1 MRMHSSPVRA
11 GVLSLALAIVA
22 LATLPSSSPAMRGL
36 GALAPR
42 LAKLASPALRDAA
55 PAQQAHA
62 LGLSADGLARRGRR
76 VLAYVRFG
84 AGAIASRG
92 ELQAA
97 GASVIAASGRYQT
110 VTVSALPG
118 RMASIAGVAGVQSVT
133 PVLAPETAAAQCP
146 SGAIVSE
153 GDAQLKANA
162 ARETNPGVNGTG
174 VTVGILSD
182 SFGQASESGEG
193 GPIAIKAEDDVKS
206 GDLPGVNGCLDASI
220 TPVDVLPGEDGPSD
234 GSDEGRAMAQIV
246 HDLAPGATLKFAT
259 AFTSDE
265 ISFANNIRALA
276 AAGAKVIVDDVFWKG
291 EPFFQDGPIA
301 VAVNEV
307 VKDGVTYFSAAG
319 NDNLVD
325 GEGHD
330 IASWETPEYRD
341 SGSCPPAVQAVPGA
355 NTTHCLDF
363 NPGPT
368 VDKTFGIKVEAGE
381 TLAIDMQWDEPWFGV
396 GTDLDAFLLN
406 STGGLLAESVE
417 DNLCGAPIEV
427 LNWTN
432 TSGGTRTV
440 QLVVNRFS
448 GSSPRLKFALL
459 ENGRGV
465 SATEYPQSSGEDVV
479 GPTIFGHSGAASA
492 ISVAAVRS
500 TTKSSPERY
509 SSRGP
514 VRHDF
519 GPVVNNTAA
528 APLGSPEIL
537 SKPDLT
543 ATDCVRTTFFS
554 FFDDAELFPTP
565 GWYFCGTSAAAPHAA
580 AVAALMRQAAPALG
594 PEGVRKALAGSAV
607 STFNSQYG
615 SCDVG
620 AGLIEAVGAMQK
632 ALAKTGTTGPA
643 CEPPEEKVPPEQAA
657 APGDWGGEVP
667 PSPSGRSITPIYSPP
682 SQPEEGEEETKRV
695 SNLRTFFLQRPSKII
710 RTHRQQAK
718 AVFRFSSN
726 ESDASF
732 VCRVDG
738 SFFRPCGARLA
749 RRFTLGWHVIKVAA
763 RDPAGNG
770 DRTPASYSF
779 KVKRV
784 R

>member
-1 MRMHSSPVRA
+1 MRMHSFPPRA
-11 GVLSLALAIVA
+11 GILSVVLAIVA
-22 LATLPSSSPAMRGL
+22 LATLPSSSPAMRGQ

-76 VLAYVRFG
+76 VLADVRFS
-84 AGAIASRG
+84 AGAIASRD
-92 ELQAA
+92 ELKAA
-97 GASVIAASGRYQT
+97 GASIVAASGQYQI
-110 VTVSALPG
+110 VTVSALPS
-118 RMASIAGVAGVQSVT
+118 RMSSIAHVPRVQSVT

-153 GDAQLKANA
+153 GDTQLKADA
-162 ARETNPGVNGTG
+162 AREAHPGVNGTG

-182 SFGQASESGEG
+182 SFDQASESGEG
-193 GPIAIKAEDDVKS
+193 GPIATKAEDDVES

-220 TPVDVLPGEDGPSD
+220 TPVEVLPGEDGPPD
-234 GSDEGRAMAQIV
+234 GTDEGRAMAQIV

-276 AAGAKVIVDDVFWKG
+276 AAGAKVIVDDVFWQG

-307 VKDGVTYFSAAG
+307 VKGGVTYFSAAG

-325 GEGHD
+325 SEGHD

-355 NTTHCLDF
+355 NAIHCLDF
-363 NPGPT
+363 NPGPA

-381 TLAIDMQWDEPWFGV
+381 TLSIDMQWDEPWFGV

-406 STGGLLAESVE
+406 STGGLIAESAE
-417 DNLCGAPIEV
+417 DNLGGAPVEV
-427 LNWTN
+427 LKWTN
-432 TSGGTRTV
+432 TGSGTKTV

-492 ISVAAVRS
+492 ISVAAVRP
-500 TTKSSPERY
+500 TKSSPERY

-519 GPVVNNTAA
+519 GPVVNHTAA
-528 APLGSPEIL
+528 ARLGSPEIV

-554 FFDDAELFPTP
+554 FFDDEGFFPVP

-594 PEGVRKALAGSAV
+594 PEGIRKALVGSAA

-615 SCDVG
+615 SCDIG
-620 AGLIEAVGAMQK
+620 AGLVEAVGAIQQ
-632 ALAKTGTTGPA
+632 ALAKTGAAGPT
-643 CEPPEEKVPPEQAA
+643 CEPPEEEVPPAKA
-657 APGDWGGEVP
+657 SVPGDWGSETP
-667 PSPSGRSITPIYSPP
+667 SSPSGRSTTPTYIPP
-682 SQPEEGEEETKRV
+682 TEPKEEEEEAKRV
-695 SNLRTFFLQRPSKII
+695 PNPKTFFLQRPNKII
-710 RTHRQQAK
+710 RTRHHEAK
-718 AVFRFSSN
+718 AVFRFGSN
-726 ESDASF
+726 VSDASF

-738 SFFRPCGARLA
+738 SFFRPCPERLS
-749 RRFTLGWHVIKVAA
+749 RRFTLGWHVLKVAA
-763 RDPAGNG
+763 RDPAGHG
-770 DRTPASYSF
+770 DKTPASYAF